1 MYTLT
6 NTQIAECRK
15 YIIEMSN
22 MKGFIYNIIKT
33 LNSDNVEMEQIQPYI
48 VEYAEL
54 WARLNRIISIEQV
67 AFKI

>member
-15 YIIEMSN
+15 YLAMLQHTTHN
-22 MKGFIYNIIKT
+22 HKLKT
-33 LNSDNVEMEQIQPYI
+33 LNSDNVDMEQIQPYI

>member
-6 NTQIAECRK
+6 NTQQIAECRK
-15 YIIEMSN
+15 YLAMLQRTTHN
-22 MKGFIYNIIKT
+22 HKLKT

>member
-22 MKGFIYNIIKT
+22 MKSFIYNIIKT
-33 LNSDNVEMEQIQPYI
+33 LNSDNVEMEQIRPYI

>member
-6 NTQIAECRK
+6 NTQIAEYRK
-15 YIIEMSN
+15 YVALLRN
-22 MKGFIYNIIKT
+22 TTHNHKLKT
-33 LNSDNVEMEQIQPYI
+33 LNSDNVDMEQIHPYI

-67 AFKI
+67 SFKI